1 MTSRN
6 ILIVDDEVGIRE
18 LLSDILQD
26 EGHRVITAE
35 SAEVAREARLSARP
49 DLVLLDIWVKPIISI
64 M

>member
-1 MTSRN
+1 MISRN

-35 SAEVAREARLSARP
+35 SA
-49 DLVLLDIWVKPIISI
+49 DCLLYTSPSPRD
-64 M
+64 